1 MYYYLLKSS
10 GLVFA
15 HMVCNFALSTV
26 INKIITKHKNITAM
40 NDIDT
45 INPCALRDNEIP
57 HVNPR
62 VNSAFNILGIMFLV
76 SFLAYVA
83 MHCL

>member
-1 MYYYLLKSS
+1 
-10 GLVFA
+10 
-15 HMVCNFALSTV
+15 
-26 INKIITKHKNITAM
+26 M

-45 INPCALRDNEIP
+45 INPCALHDNEIP

-62 VNSAFNILGIMFLV
+62 LNSAFNILGIMFLV

>member
-1 MYYYLLKSS
+1 
-10 GLVFA
+10 
-15 HMVCNFALSTV
+15 
-26 INKIITKHKNITAM
+26 M